1 MNRPRNTIRRVE
13 KLEEAYGVGAAEKEP
28 IEIHVQYVAPGGE
41 VVGGYVVEVGKPN
54 TPVQT
59 PSKSR
64 RT

>member
-1 MNRPRNTIRRVE
+1 MNRPRNTIGRIE
-13 KLEEAYGVGAAEKEP
+13 KLEQAYGVGAAEKEP
-28 IEIHVQYVAPGGE
+28 IEIHVKYVAPGGE

-54 TPVQT
+54 TPVPT